1 MNNNV
6 PNETYYRLTSSQR
19 EIWFDQ
25 AVHGEAPVYNIGGY
39 VRIAGRVDPARME
52 QAIKLLIARHDALRI
67 VLSPVQDEDGVPLQ
81 LIEREMPFVLPYAD
95 LSALDDPHAAARL
108 RVDRQ
113 LETPFVLAGGRLF
126 RFELLRL
133 GEADFQLVLV
143 QHHLIVDGWAIG
155 LMLDSLGAIYGEL
168 EAGLTPARSAPSYVK
183 FIEQDRQYRESPK
196 FEQHRAY
203 WLDKFSDVPEPLFA
217 RRFQPAARGGV
228 VPSREHRFSLPRA
241 DYERLAALAQACG
254 ATSFHLV
261 LAVLY
266 VYFAR
271 TAGRADLSFGLP
283 ILNRA
288 NAELKATLG
297 MFAGVSAVRLRFD
310 HALSFREL
318 MAALGSQL
326 KQDYRYQRFPVSE
339 LNRELGLWRA
349 QRSQVFDVSLSYERN
364 DHDLRF
370 GDAVASAVKS
380 SNNHEQTPL
389 AVYLRENRFDDQVWM
404 HFIYNQA
411 YFEHDEIEALAL
423 RFRHLLE
430 QVLAAVDTPLDRLA
444 VVTPE
449 EWARIAGWGAARAGL
464 PCDAAEDATIHARF
478 EAQVE
483 RAPEAIAVVHEGQR
497 LSYGELNARANRLA
511 HQLIARGVR
520 PDDRVAICV
529 ERGLALV
536 VGVLAVLK
544 AGAGYVPMDPAYPAA
559 RLSYMLAD
567 SAPVAVLVQASS
579 RAALGTHAFAT
590 LDLDEAAHWAGPA
603 DNPRLPELGARHLA
617 YVIYTS
623 GSTGQPKGVMVEHR
637 NVPRLFA
644 ATAPWFG
651 FGAQDVWTLFH
662 SFAFDFSVWEMWGAL
677 LHGGRLV
684 VVPAQVARSPQAFYR
699 LLCDQGVTVLNQ
711 TPSAFQPLIAAQG
724 DSGLAHRLRQVVFG
738 GEALEPGMLQPWFA
752 RECNAGTQLV
762 NMYGITE
769 TTVHVTYRALHADD
783 ARHPGRSPIG
793 VPIPD
798 LRLYLL
804 DRHGEP
810 VPVGV
815 AGEIYVGG
823 AGVARGYLNREAL
836 TAERFVHDPF
846 AGAPQARM
854 YRTGDL
860 GRWQADGTLDYLGRN
875 DDQVKLRGFRIELG
889 EIEARLGGLPGV
901 QAAAVLARG
910 DGPGLSGDR
919 RLVGYYT
926 GEAQDA
932 EALRAALQASL
943 PDYMVPAAFV
953 HLEALPL
960 TANGKLDRRALPAPE
975 AGAFASRAYE
985 APADETERT
994 LARLWQALL
1003 GVERVGRH
1011 DHFFELGGHS
1021 LLAVKL
1027 IERMRQAGLSADV
1040 RVLFGQPTL
1049 SALAAAASADRGAEP
1064 AVPANRI
1071 PAGCERI
1078 TPALLPLVSLR
1089 QAQIDRIAAGVAG
1102 GMRNVQDIYPLAPL
1116 QEGILYHHLS
1126 ASKGDPYVL
1135 QALFSL
1141 RDRARLDAFVAALQG
1156 VIERHDI
1163 LRTGVMWEGLDEP
1176 VQVVW
1181 REAPLPVEE
1190 LELDAAQGDV
1200 ATQLRARF
1208 DFRTRRLDITRAP
1221 MMRLVHAHDPVQQRH
1236 VALLLFHHLIDD
1248 ATSLRYLGIEVDAH
1262 LRGQAAALPAPVPY
1276 RNYVAQT
1283 RLGVDLEAQ
1292 ARFFRE
1298 MLHDVDEPTL
1308 PFGLVDV
1315 LSCDAELEEARRS
1328 VAPALSRR
1336 IREQARRLGVSA
1348 ASLHHLAWAQV
1359 VGRLSG
1365 REDVVFGTVLLGRM
1379 QGGAGAERS
1388 LGMFINTLPLR
1399 AELGATGARAAVAR
1413 MHERLSALLAH
1424 EHASLSLAQ
1433 RCSGVAAPAPLFS
1446 ALLNYRHD
1454 AVQAGEAQPGA
1465 GAWAELTVLGGEERS
1480 NYPLMLSVDDRG
1492 DAFGLAVQAVAAI
1505 GAARIGG
1512 YMEAALASLV
1522 EALERRPDAPLH
1534 GLSILPADE
1543 RARLLTAPNMTR
1555 TDAPPSRPSTRVSR
1569 RRPGARPTRWPWRS
1583 ARSGSATANWTSR
1596 PSGWPG
1602 CSGSAARGATRA
1614 WRSASR
1620 AARQW
1625 WWACWAS

>member
-860 GRWQADGTLDYLGRN
+860 GRWQADG
-875 DDQVKLRGFRIELG
+875 
-889 EIEARLGGLPGV
+889 
-901 QAAAVLARG
+901 
-910 DGPGLSGDR
+910 
-919 RLVGYYT
+919 
-926 GEAQDA
+926 
-932 EALRAALQASL
+932 
-943 PDYMVPAAFV
+943 
-953 HLEALPL
+953 
-960 TANGKLDRRALPAPE
+960 
-975 AGAFASRAYE
+975 
-985 APADETERT
+985 
-994 LARLWQALL
+994 
-1003 GVERVGRH
+1003 
-1011 DHFFELGGHS
+1011 
-1021 LLAVKL
+1021 
-1027 IERMRQAGLSADV
+1027 
-1040 RVLFGQPTL
+1040 
-1049 SALAAAASADRGAEP
+1049 
-1064 AVPANRI
+1064 
-1071 PAGCERI
+1071 
-1078 TPALLPLVSLR
+1078 
-1089 QAQIDRIAAGVAG
+1089 
-1102 GMRNVQDIYPLAPL
+1102 
-1116 QEGILYHHLS
+1116 
-1126 ASKGDPYVL
+1126 
-1135 QALFSL
+1135 
-1141 RDRARLDAFVAALQG
+1141 
-1156 VIERHDI
+1156 
-1163 LRTGVMWEGLDEP
+1163 
-1176 VQVVW
+1176 
-1181 REAPLPVEE
+1181 
-1190 LELDAAQGDV
+1190 
-1200 ATQLRARF
+1200 
-1208 DFRTRRLDITRAP
+1208 
-1221 MMRLVHAHDPVQQRH
+1221 
-1236 VALLLFHHLIDD
+1236 
-1248 ATSLRYLGIEVDAH
+1248 
-1262 LRGQAAALPAPVPY
+1262 
-1276 RNYVAQT
+1276 
-1283 RLGVDLEAQ
+1283 
-1292 ARFFRE
+1292 
-1298 MLHDVDEPTL
+1298 
-1308 PFGLVDV
+1308 
-1315 LSCDAELEEARRS
+1315 
-1328 VAPALSRR
+1328 
-1336 IREQARRLGVSA
+1336 
-1348 ASLHHLAWAQV
+1348 
-1359 VGRLSG
+1359 
-1365 REDVVFGTVLLGRM
+1365 
-1379 QGGAGAERS
+1379 
-1388 LGMFINTLPLR
+1388 
-1399 AELGATGARAAVAR
+1399 
-1413 MHERLSALLAH
+1413 
-1424 EHASLSLAQ
+1424 
-1433 RCSGVAAPAPLFS
+1433 
-1446 ALLNYRHD
+1446 
-1454 AVQAGEAQPGA
+1454 
-1465 GAWAELTVLGGEERS
+1465 
-1480 NYPLMLSVDDRG
+1480 
-1492 DAFGLAVQAVAAI
+1492 
-1505 GAARIGG
+1505 
-1512 YMEAALASLV
+1512 
-1522 EALERRPDAPLH
+1522 
-1534 GLSILPADE
+1534 
-1543 RARLLTAPNMTR
+1543 
-1555 TDAPPSRPSTRVSR
+1555 
-1569 RRPGARPTRWPWRS
+1569 
-1583 ARSGSATANWTSR
+1583 
-1596 PSGWPG
+1596 
-1602 CSGSAARGATRA
+1602 
-1614 WRSASR
+1614 
-1620 AARQW
+1620 
-1625 WWACWAS
+1625 